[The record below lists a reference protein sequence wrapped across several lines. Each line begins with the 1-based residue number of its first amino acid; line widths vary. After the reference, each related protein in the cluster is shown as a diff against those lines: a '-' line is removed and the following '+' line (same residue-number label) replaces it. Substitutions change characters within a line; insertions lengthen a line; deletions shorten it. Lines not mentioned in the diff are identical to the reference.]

1 MSISKND
8 DEHEDYE
15 RLIEFNLMMLK
26 MKPNK
31 TRENDLKK

>member
-1 MSISKND
+1 MSTVKNE

-26 MKPNK
+26 LKPNEN
-31 TRENDLKK
+31 RENSLQK

>member
-1 MSISKND
+1 MSISKNE

-26 MKPNK
+26 TKPNRN
-31 TRENDLKK
+31 RENDLKK